1 MIRDEKYQISKM
13 VPYRLLSP
21 FLTEVRGNDKIWDQK
36 RWLIAYIKEINTKNC
51 LPYIIEDAVALKK
64 RVIIS
69 KEWQPMLLDYMVPI
83 RSWIKLKKVRYLQ
96 DRNPGVPG
104 IIYKLEP
111 ENERTR
117 KLSHVRKLWNA
128 IMELSPIRD
137 IYSDNLI
144 SPNGYEEIILSLGHI

>member
-69 KEWQPMLLDYMVPI
+69 KEWQPMLLDYMGADQ
-83 RSWIKLKKVRYLQ
+83 KL
-96 DRNPGVPG
+96 D
-104 IIYKLEP
+104 
-111 ENERTR
+111 
-117 KLSHVRKLWNA
+117 
-128 IMELSPIRD
+128 
-137 IYSDNLI
+137 
-144 SPNGYEEIILSLGHI
+144 